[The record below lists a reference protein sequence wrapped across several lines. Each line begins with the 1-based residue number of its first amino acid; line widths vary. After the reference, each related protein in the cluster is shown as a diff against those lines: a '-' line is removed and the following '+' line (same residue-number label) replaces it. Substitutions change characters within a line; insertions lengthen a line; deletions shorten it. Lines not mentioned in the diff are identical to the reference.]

1 MRDEEMIAPA
11 YVVLLAEAVSI
22 LLFISMVAVWAAL
35 GAGA

>member
-1 MRDEEMIAPA
+1 MRGAEMITPA
-11 YVVLLAEAVSI
+11 FVVLLAEAVSI